1 MISEL
6 EARLIGWASEYRGG
20 RYDYVGWPSKSWL
33 ANAILY
39 RGRTP
44 TGVSAQVVAIGTPA
58 DEVEAAVSFLE
69 RAVDGFKPGRVLR
82 AEYYMVDAPEEH
94 KLSALRAIGL
104 PMSRAGYYQYLSRAR
119 FHVAGWLHLPVSE
132 AAA

>member
-1 MISEL
+1 MSKEL
-6 EARLIGWASEYRGG
+6 EARLQGWAAEYSGG
-20 RYDYVGWPSKSWL
+20 RYDYIGWPSKSWL

-44 TGVSAQVVAIGTPA
+44 AGVSAQIVALGTPA

-69 RAVDGFKPGRVLR
+69 RAADGFRPGRVLR
-82 AEYYMVDAPEEH
+82 AEYYMSDAPEEH
-94 KLSALRAIGL
+94 KLHALRAIGL

-119 FHVAGWLHLPVSE
+119 FHVAGWLRLPISAE
-132 AAA
+132 AA